1 MILSDN
7 KTNRRIPEQSENN
20 LPLGRPKIQKQT
32 QRKTQTQEIRY
43 SYVNHLM
50 HTQIIN
56 TFSSS
61 S

>member
-7 KTNRRIPEQSENN
+7 KTNRRIPEQLENN
-20 LPLGRPKIQKQT
+20 LPLGRPKIQKQ
-32 QRKTQTQEIRY
+32 RKTQIQEIRY

-61 S
+61 L